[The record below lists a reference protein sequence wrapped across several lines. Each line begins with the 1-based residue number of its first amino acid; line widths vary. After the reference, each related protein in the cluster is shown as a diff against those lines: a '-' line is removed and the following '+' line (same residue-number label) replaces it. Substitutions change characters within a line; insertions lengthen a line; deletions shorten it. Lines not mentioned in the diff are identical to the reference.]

1 MIDGK
6 LRHSLRF
13 GQPHVDGDPTP
24 TLFAWFPG
32 SPIGHAATYG
42 TEMKLQR
49 FASDVGSGRTPD
61 IDAFAFKVIGPKD
74 PVPAA
79 YGAIARSN

>member
-6 LRHSLRF
+6 PRHSLRF
-13 GQPHVDGDPTP
+13 GQPHVDRDPTP
-24 TLFAWFPG
+24 TLFARFAG

-42 TEMKLQR
+42 TEMKLER
-49 FASDVGSGRTPD
+49 FASDVGSGRARD

-74 PVPAA
+74 AVPTA
-79 YGAIARSN
+79 YGAIARRN